1 MLNIPS
7 IEVRTCRGVPL
18 EGKNRF
24 PFKEVAWLGS
34 FLSKERHQQIRGGGG
49 GQPQKTHSF
58 SKIAKWVFLTFFF
71 WVFLGLNF

>member
-49 GQPQKTHSF
+49 GGNPKKPIPFPKSQNG
-58 SKIAKWVFLTFFF
+58 FF
-71 WVFLGLNF
+71 